1 LLSMVNKVIFPRRSE
16 IETTIIVV
24 AISFL
29 VGAIV
34 WQQRER
40 HAPGDEVFA
49 PIAMRGEAR

>member
-1 LLSMVNKVIFPRRSE
+1 MVNKIIFPRRSE